1 MLRTRCFILLFAC
14 GMQGT
19 LAQHL
24 YSTDIPPVEQTEI
37 FPQEETP
44 ERYIDEESAPL
55 HQVSDVRALF
65 FKTFGLLAG
74 LCGLVILGGYA
85 LKRIGGARIGAFSTD
100 GAITLIER
108 KYISPKTSV
117 WLIKIYEEPV
127 VVVDSQNG
135 VAIHSLK
142 AQSPDQPNT

>member
-1 MLRTRCFILLFAC
+1 
-14 GMQGT
+14 MQGVF
-19 LAQHL
+19 APQL
-24 YSTDIPPVEQTEI
+24 YSADTEAQQQTES
-37 FPQEETP
+37 FLQEETP
-44 ERYIDEESAPL
+44 EQYTDEESAPL

-74 LCGLVILGGYA
+74 LCGLIIVGGYA
-85 LKRIGGARIGAFSTD
+85 LKRLGGPRIGTFGTGS
-100 GAITLIER
+100 AITLVER

-117 WLIKIYEEPV
+117 WLIKVHEEPV

-142 AQSPDQPNT
+142 ARTTDQPNT